1 MGAAGIP
8 ACVAAGYGGGHHNRY
23 GGYWLVRRSDADGG
37 AEVWL
42 DGGGGVRVDPAA
54 AVAPERIYD
63 TLADRATGNFGGG
76 LAPVLDIGDWMRR
89 GWNDFVLG
97 FDAQR
102 QQRLLQ
108 PLGVERLDQR
118 TLIVL
123 FGIVAVLAIGW
134 MLWPIGRAH
143 V

>member
-1 MGAAGIP
+1 MI
-8 ACVAAGYGGGHHNRY
+8 
-23 GGYWLVRRSDADGG
+23 RRPTRSTRTHTLFPYTTLFRSEGRG
-37 AEVWL
+37 W
-42 DGGGGVRVDPAA
+42 VRVDPTA

-108 PLGVERLDQR
+108 PLGVERLDQP
-118 TLIVL
+118 TLTVL
-123 FGIVAVLAIGW
+123 FGIEIG
-134 MLWPIGRAH
+134 IASCRERVCQSG
-143 V
+143 